1 MEAGSDSGAMAVLSP
16 AASDDGYVSPEFDL
30 PSDSEDEQPPP
41 SKRIK
46 NATGGGGSTQKAPSA
61 LEDYEQ
67 LALKM
72 LRGN

>member
-1 MEAGSDSGAMAVLSP
+1 MAVLSP
-16 AASDDGYVSPEFDL
+16 AANDDGYVSPEFDL
-30 PSDSEDEQPPP
+30 PSGSEDEQPPP

-46 NATGGGGSTQKAPSA
+46 NAGGGGGGSTQKAPSA